1 MEALLLVGSIV
12 AGHGPDRAAARRP
25 LHAAYPP
32 QWRHD
37 ELFAWI
43 SFGKVGS
50 TTFRNLLRARA
61 ARLGWEHPKDV
72 CHAKDRHRYR
82 HASELT
88 CTTLPAGAVVQ
99 TDYGYCELLHAAA
112 PHRSCQY
119 ITIVREPISRM
130 VSSYDHFCRQC
141 REGGKRCVSKERQMD
156 GRLRNEEAKRLN
168 NGTLVG
174 ACQIMN
180 TCPKM
185 DFLDFAA
192 MEGNKYVNAFANPI
206 HMTSPAWRN
215 ISNDASNDA
224 NSSGNSSCSIT
235 HVWGIKPGGAATSS
249 AVISRSDFE
258 RACDAVKKLT
268 LVIDTY
274 HLSDT
279 GHAALASLLRDPLV
293 VDKSGTV
300 PRANVKVNM
309 GLTKRLANV
318 HKKSHKVF
326 EPNESQIASL
336 HQNALRWDLK
346 LWSECLS
353 HRIA

>member
-300 PRANVKVNM
+300 PRANV
-309 GLTKRLANV
+309 

-336 HQNALRWDLK
+336 HQSALRWDLK

>member
-300 PRANVKVNM
+300 PRANV
-309 GLTKRLANV
+309 